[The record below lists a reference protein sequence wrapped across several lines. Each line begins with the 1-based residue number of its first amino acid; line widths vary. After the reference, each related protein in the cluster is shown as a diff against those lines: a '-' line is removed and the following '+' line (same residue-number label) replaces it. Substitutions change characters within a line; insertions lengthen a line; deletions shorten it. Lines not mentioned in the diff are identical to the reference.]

1 MVKLHMLDEL
11 VELENGT
18 VVPFAVAFN
27 SMIREVMAAATPR
40 VLKQEKRS
48 TNAFMCLMTA
58 MYSHWKALDLLYG
71 ARDNDTR
78 KLLQIH
84 LACTI
89 RQMFDAYFQAAYIH
103 KEDTEALA
111 EKYLQFQIVEK
122 WRGAKKATK
131 SADDISLYIANSP
144 LRAKGEPALQK
155 AYERVRANFLR
166 KGKTDAT
173 KDRNIRDHWYE
184 GNLGELA
191 NAVDQSGDHLWFA
204 NRYNSAVHS
213 GPSATTAGYPAD
225 NFHLSAAALMARI
238 AAIVAEND
246 DLSLSKDAQ
255 AVIEA
260 LAVKSLTQI
269 DGGEDETASVGDDTP

>member
-1 MVKLHMLDEL
+1 MRGLVKLHLLDEL

-71 ARDNDTR
+71 ARDSGTR
-78 KLLQIH
+78 SLLQIH

-89 RQMFDAYFQAAYIH
+89 RQMFDAYFQAAYID
-103 KEDTEALA
+103 KEDTEARA

-131 SADDISLYIANSP
+131 NTDDISRYIANSP
-144 LRAKGEPALQK
+144 LRTRGEPELQK
-155 AYERVRANFLR
+155 AFENVRASYLR
-166 KGKTDAT
+166 RGKTDAS
-173 KDRNIRDHWYE
+173 KDHNIRDHWYE

-191 NAVDQSGDHLWFA
+191 KAVDQSGDYL
-204 NRYNSAVHS
+204 
-213 GPSATTAGYPAD
+213 
-225 NFHLSAAALMARI
+225 
-238 AAIVAEND
+238 
-246 DLSLSKDAQ
+246 
-255 AVIEA
+255 
-260 LAVKSLTQI
+260 
-269 DGGEDETASVGDDTP
+269 